1 MFMGKLIFSTTEDPP
16 KKNNS
21 LPMSLQI
28 LLFSTGTIQTCI
40 YLASLSL
47 SLPYPTLPYPT
58 LPYPTP
64 SHPIPSHPI
73 PSNQS
78 HPIPSHPSHPI
89 HPIPS
94 HPIPSI
100 YLSICTNAQSS
111 IGFRTKWDILPMAMG
126 TSPDKMGLEPTT
138 GKEITSR
145 YVWR

>member
-1 MFMGKLIFSTTEDPP
+1 MGKLIFSTTEDPP

-40 YLASLSL
+40 YLASLSSL
-47 SLPYPTLPYPT
+47 SYPTHPT
-58 LPYPTP
+58 PIP

-73 PSNQS
+73 PS
-78 HPIPSHPSHPI
+78 HPTNPI
-89 HPIPS
+89 QPIPS
-94 HPIPSI
+94 HPIPSHLSI
-100 YLSICTNAQSS
+100 YLICTNAQSS

-145 YVWR
+145 YVWRIISTNTNKTGPQL

>member
-47 SLPYPTLPYPT
+47 SILPYPTLPYPT

-73 PSNQS
+73 Q
-78 HPIPSHPSHPI
+78 PIPS

-94 HPIPSI
+94 HPIPSHPI

>member
-1 MFMGKLIFSTTEDPP
+1 MFMGKLIFSITEDPP

-47 SLPYPTLPYPT
+47 SLYPT

-73 PSNQS
+73 Q
-78 HPIPSHPSHPI
+78 PIPS

-94 HPIPSI
+94 HPIPSHPIPSHPIPSHPIPSHPI
-100 YLSICTNAQSS
+100 YLSIYLYKCTIIHRFSNQVGHTSNGDGYIS
-111 IGFRTKWDILPMAMG
+111 GQNGFGAYNREGNNK
-126 TSPDKMGLEPTT
+126 
-138 GKEITSR
+138 
-145 YVWR
+145 